1 MIEIQDVSKQFD
13 CVTALRHLTLKVQDG
28 SVFGLVGSNGA
39 GKSTLLRILAGVYRP
54 DSGRVL
60 INGQAPFENEQVKR
74 STVFI
79 SDYPYLAPTATVRR
93 LARLYRSVYPGWSED
108 YFARMEKLFPIS
120 FDARLG
126 KMSKGM
132 QRQAAI
138 LLGLSTQPRC
148 ILFDEIFD
156 GLDPVVRELV
166 KKLLVDF
173 VAENGASVMIA
184 SHNLRELEDVCDHV
198 GILNKGKV
206 LLERS
211 LSDLQDN
218 TVKIQAAYAAA
229 EEPALPPELE
239 VLHRSAVGRVYTYII
254 RGKREDILHRMQ
266 ALSPLL
272 LEAIPLTLEEI
283 FIYELGGADYAVRE
297 IIL

>member
-60 INGQAPFENEQVKR
+60 ING
-74 STVFI
+74 
-79 SDYPYLAPTATVRR
+79 
-93 LARLYRSVYPGWSED
+93 
-108 YFARMEKLFPIS
+108 
-120 FDARLG
+120 
-126 KMSKGM
+126 
-132 QRQAAI
+132 QAAI

-198 GILNKGKV
+198 GL
-206 LLERS
+206 
-211 LSDLQDN
+211 
-218 TVKIQAAYAAA
+218 
-229 EEPALPPELE
+229 
-239 VLHRSAVGRVYTYII
+239 LHRGGALCEDDLDRLKLGITRLQFALADPADFETVRSGLNLLKCSQQGKLFEMTV
-254 RGKREDILHRMQ
+254 RGTETETLALVQRLH
-266 ALSPLL
+266 PLFCETL
-272 LEAIPLTLEEI
+272 PITLEEL
-283 FIYELGGADYAVRE
+283 FISEMEVAGYDINKV
-297 IIL
+297 I

>member
-79 SDYPYLAPTATVRR
+79 SDYPYLASTATVRR

-173 VAENGASVMIA
+173 VAENGASVMLA

-198 GILNKGKV
+198 GIMNEGKI
-206 LLERS
+206 LIEKS
-211 LSDLQDN
+211 LSDLQGSV
-218 TVKIQAAYAAA
+218 TKVQAAFAGDM
-229 EEPALPPELE
+229 PKLPDSIQ
-239 VLHRSAVGRVYTYII
+239 VLHKVTTGRVHTL
-254 RGKREDILHRMQ
+254 ILKGEPKEAEAAM
-266 ALSPLL
+266 AATNPLIL
-272 LEAIPLTLEEI
+272 DVLPLTLEEI
-283 FIYELGGADYAVRE
+283 FIYELGGVDYAVKDF
-297 IIL
+297 LF